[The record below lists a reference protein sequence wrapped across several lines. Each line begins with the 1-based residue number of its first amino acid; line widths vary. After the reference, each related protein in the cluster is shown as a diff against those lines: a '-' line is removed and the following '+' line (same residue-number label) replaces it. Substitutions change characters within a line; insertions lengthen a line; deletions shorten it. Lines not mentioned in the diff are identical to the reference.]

1 MYIFERLNSFI
12 ETEKY
17 TMDYQLDNLDKQIID
32 LLSENAKLS
41 NKEIASK
48 IGLTVTPTFERI
60 KRLERIGMIKG
71 YTVVLN
77 KKMIGKGLKVQCLV
91 SLKEHHLDLLKS
103 FESKIVHFDE
113 VSECYHIAGDY
124 DYILVIEVGDMDEYQ
139 FFLKEKLASIPSIS
153 IVQSSFVMSTIK

>member
-153 IVQSSFVMSTIK
+153 NVQSSFVMSTIK

>member
-1 MYIFERLNSFI
+1 
-12 ETEKY
+12 
-17 TMDYQLDNLDKQIID
+17 MDYQLDNLDKQIIK

-60 KRLERIGMIKG
+60 KRLERIGLIQG

-124 DYILVIEVGDMDEYQ
+124 DYILVIEVGDMEEYQ
-139 FFLKEKLASIPSIS
+139 HFLKEKLASIPSIS
-153 IVQSSFVMSTIK
+153 NVQSSFVMSNIK